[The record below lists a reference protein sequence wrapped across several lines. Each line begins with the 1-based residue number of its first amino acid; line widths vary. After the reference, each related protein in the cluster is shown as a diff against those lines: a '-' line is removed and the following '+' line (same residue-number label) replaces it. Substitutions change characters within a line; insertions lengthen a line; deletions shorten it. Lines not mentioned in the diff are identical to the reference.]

1 MGYESLK
8 GGEYLTYNIS
18 CCYIQYHEPC
28 GYGIVEFE
36 VASCL
41 GIYALKY
48 YFKLECDYQNYFHHH
63 RTTISN
69 KWTLVTIQM
78 DDMQNETMLLIESKL
93 ILNVGTD

>member
-1 MGYESLK
+1 
-8 GGEYLTYNIS
+8 
-18 CCYIQYHEPC
+18 
-28 GYGIVEFE
+28 
-36 VASCL
+36 
-41 GIYALKY
+41 
-48 YFKLECDYQNYFHHH
+48 LECDYQNYFHHH